1 MLLER
6 AVKILHDMTEMRSEV
21 LSLEQNVQGL
31 LRVSCLP
38 AFARRYIVPLLD
50 SLFERYPRLQVDLE
64 LTERL
69 VDPVVDRI
77 DAVVRVGHQPDSSLI
92 SQRIGSHRYL
102 ICAAPAYPQKHGC
115 PHHLADPAKQH
126 RPIHP
131 RHNPSSR
138 GGRAP

>member
-38 AFARRYIVPLLD
+38 AFARRYIVPLLA
-50 SLFERYPRLQVDLE
+50 SLFERYPRPQVDLE

-92 SQRIGSHRYL
+92 RQRIGIHRSL
-102 ICAAPAYPQKHGC
+102 ICAAPAYLQKHG
-115 PHHLADPAKQH
+115 
-126 RPIHP
+126 RN
-131 RHNPSSR
+131 RE
-138 GGRAP
+138 

>member
-77 DAVVRVGHQPDSSLI
+77 DAVVRVGHQPDSSLRSDEHTSELQSLMRI
-92 SQRIGSHRYL
+92 SYAVFCLKKNKEKSQ
-102 ICAAPAYPQKHGC
+102 
-115 PHHLADPAKQH
+115 
-126 RPIHP
+126 IH
-131 RHNPSSR
+131 
-138 GGRAP
+138 